1 MQVGDIVRVKA
12 RVLDETSQKVKSVMR
27 KAQVIYIHPK
37 HRFYTVQFESG
48 VRESFDFERRVGEDR
63 PTKHGFHAGPRDGN
77 RSRKY

>member
-1 MQVGDIVRVKA
+1 MQVGDTVSVKA
-12 RVLDETSQKVKSVMR
+12 HTLDERTQRVQTVMR